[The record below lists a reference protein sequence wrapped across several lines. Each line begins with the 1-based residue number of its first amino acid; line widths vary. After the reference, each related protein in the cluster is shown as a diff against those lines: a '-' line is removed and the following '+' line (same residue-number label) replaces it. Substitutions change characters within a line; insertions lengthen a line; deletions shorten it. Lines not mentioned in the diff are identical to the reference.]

1 MSKYEE
7 LCSAFT
13 SARKLFN
20 QYETDCKNFAMEIWE
35 RLQLYY
41 AVPISSISLH
51 NIDPYGTADK
61 IADFEELLMILRED
75 SFFEFGIGITLF
87 EVPKA
92 FPYPHFTI
100 VLPID
105 LAIDKDGIHK
115 VRYGEDGKI
124 FEIKNDNDEDY
135 QKFFDEVFILL
146 KAEYDE
152 GLSNMRLHNTFRK
165 IGYQI
170 NSDDK

>member
-1 MSKYEE
+1 MSKYDE
-7 LCSAFT
+7 LCTSFT

-20 QYETDCKNFAMEIWE
+20 QYESDCKKFAMEIWE
-35 RLQLYY
+35 RLQTYY

-87 EVPKA
+87 EVPKEY
-92 FPYPHFTI
+92 PYPHFTI
-100 VLPID
+100 VLPIN
-105 LAIDKDGIHK
+105 LSIDKVGIQK
-115 VRYGEDGKI
+115 VRYADDGRV
-124 FEIKNDNDEDY
+124 FEIRKGNDEDY
-135 QKFFDEVFILL
+135 HTFFDEVFRLL

-170 NSDDK
+170 NSDE